1 MISAIILVVL
11 VAALVTLSIVR
22 PARLPDLGL
31 PTVEKDRDRARQL
44 AELRALPD
52 SRAELPPI

>member
-1 MISAIILVVL
+1 MTTAIVLLLVFT
-11 VAALVTLSIVR
+11 ALLTLSIVR

-44 AELRALPD
+44 AELRALPG
-52 SRAELPPI
+52 SRAQLPPI

>member
-1 MISAIILVVL
+1 MTSAIVLLLV

-22 PARLPDLGL
+22 PARLPDLDL

>member
-1 MISAIILVVL
+1 MTTAIIVLLL
-11 VAALVTLSIVR
+11 VAALVTLSVVR

-31 PTVEKDRDRARQL
+31 PAVEKDRDRARQL
-44 AELRALPD
+44 AELRALSC

>member
-1 MISAIILVVL
+1 MTSAIVL
-11 VAALVTLSIVR
+11 LIVVAALVTLSIVR
-22 PARLPDLGL
+22 PARFPDLDL
-31 PTVEKDRDRARQL
+31 PSVEKDRDRARQL

>member
-1 MISAIILVVL
+1 MTSAIVL
-11 VAALVTLSIVR
+11 LIVVAALVTLSIVR
-22 PARLPDLGL
+22 PARLPDLDL